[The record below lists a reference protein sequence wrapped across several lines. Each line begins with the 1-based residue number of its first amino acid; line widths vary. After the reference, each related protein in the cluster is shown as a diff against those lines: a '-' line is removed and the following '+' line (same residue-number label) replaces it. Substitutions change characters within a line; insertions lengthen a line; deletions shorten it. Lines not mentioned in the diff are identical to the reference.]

1 MCLTVCF
8 YFPIGILGQVWY
20 LIVSI
25 PDLCTLTYFV
35 TSSCGHPRQFE
46 LPHDYVWKHKC
57 LTPWAPH
64 CPKVPP
70 LGAWPRWQWKSRL
83 ICFVSFICKKTHT
96 QFGIKVFEIDFV
108 IEIKWC
114 LTFWPLSR
122 APGAGPKK
130 NLPLHSPFMRVT
142 HSQIFGWIS
151 FNGLGGDSITD
162 RQTDGRREAITIS
175 PSLFKKCGDKTDT
188 KCCITKQGR
197 AQNTTSIVSKISNEL
212 ATLRTD
218 SSQRYHGT
226 HRTTGCFDDR
236 LLTKMTDMGFY
247 VPWRVGYNFRLA
259 NFLKKPSGNLWWMST
274 LVSVERS

>member
-1 MCLTVCF
+1 MF
-8 YFPIGILGQVWY
+8 
-20 LIVSI
+20 
-25 PDLCTLTYFV
+25 DL
-35 TSSCGHPRQFE
+35 
-46 LPHDYVWKHKC
+46 
-57 LTPWAPH
+57 LTPLQSPRGGTKKEFAVALPIH
-64 CPKVPP
+64 ASNSLPK
-70 LGAWPRWQWKSRL
+70 
-83 ICFVSFICKKTHT
+83 
-96 QFGIKVFEIDFV
+96 
-108 IEIKWC
+108 
-114 LTFWPLSR
+114 
-122 APGAGPKK
+122 
-130 NLPLHSPFMRVT
+130 
-142 HSQIFGWIS
+142 FGWIS

-236 LLTKMTDMGFY
+236 LLTKMIDMGFY

-259 NFLKKPSGNLWWMST
+259 NFLEKPSGTLWWMST